1 MRPAYRMARPGTL
14 WIPPRVAAVSCHPV
28 SPALSQLG
36 PETMSRNIEPPLF
49 SLAANDDK
57 GNGQG
62 RVPPV
67 HRASDTMDTVDGSAD
82 AYGGHRLR
90 LPARQSFQSL
100 ALQAIHHPASIP
112 ARPEALIEADRGL
125 VPIH

>member
-1 MRPAYRMARPGTL
+1 MARPGTL
-14 WIPPRVAAVSCHPV
+14 WIPTRVAAVSCQPV

-82 AYGGHRLR
+82 AYGGPRLR
-90 LPARQSFQSL
+90 VPARQSSQRL
-100 ALQAIHHPASIP
+100 PQQAIHHPDSLP
-112 ARPEALIEADRGL
+112 PRPE
-125 VPIH
+125 